1 MGELS
6 RRSVLKGI
14 AAGVTV
20 AGWSALDRAWIP
32 AGASEAARAT
42 PLPPL
47 DGTVEM
53 SPAALAAFS
62 GDFGRLVTGTPM
74 VVLRPGSVKDIV
86 KMVRY
91 ARDNGL
97 TIAMNGQSGTDD
109 EFESHSNFGQAL
121 VPGVGGTSP
130 GMPG

>member
-20 AGWSALDRAWIP
+20 VGWSGLDRAWIP
-32 AGASEAARAT
+32 AGASEAARAGAT

-62 GDFGRLVTGTPM
+62 GDFGRLVTGTPTA
-74 VVLRPGSVKDIV
+74 VLRPGSVKDIV

-91 ARDNGL
+91 ARRTG
-97 TIAMNGQSGTDD
+97 
-109 EFESHSNFGQAL
+109 
-121 VPGVGGTSP
+121 
-130 GMPG
+130 